1 MPDLPCGQ
9 SQLTITDLL
18 ADETPN
24 MDLAGQC
31 LPSLKLLLDQ
41 TLGAQV
47 PAINATSEKVI
58 HGLLGACLS
67 NIDDMRYVSGV
78 RCPRISIRNSG
89 GRDPC
94 PIQLV
99 SQGAGRRVCRQ
110 LSM

>member
-1 MPDLPCGQ
+1 MDSQFEDPGRPDGRVGRFLILHVDDGAVR
-9 SQLTITDLL
+9 IADLL

-41 TLGAQV
+41 TLSAQV

-67 NIDDMRYVSGV
+67 NIDDMRYVSV
-78 RCPRISIRNSG
+78 
-89 GRDPC
+89 
-94 PIQLV
+94 
-99 SQGAGRRVCRQ
+99 
-110 LSM
+110 

>member
-1 MPDLPCGQ
+1 M
-9 SQLTITDLL
+9 L

-67 NIDDMRYVSGV
+67 NIDDMRYVSV
-78 RCPRISIRNSG
+78 
-89 GRDPC
+89 
-94 PIQLV
+94 
-99 SQGAGRRVCRQ
+99 
-110 LSM
+110 